1 MMKAN
6 AMAKTRN
13 YEMDMTSGPIMGK
26 LLVFTFPI
34 IITSV
39 LQLLFNA
46 ADTVV
51 VGQFAGNEAL
61 AAVGSVQP
69 VIGLLINV
77 FNGLSLGAGVVVARY
92 YGSGVQKDISD
103 AVHSA
108 IAMALICGVACMVV
122 GELFVHQLL
131 AAVGIPE
138 NVMPHA
144 QIYTRIYFAG
154 VPFLVL
160 YNFAA
165 AILRSVGDT
174 RRPLIFLSIAGVIN
188 VLLNLFTVIVLNLG
202 VAGVAIATTVSQGVS
217 MLLVMRCLMTY
228 DGSVK
233 FQIRKLALAPQMCKE
248 IARIGLPAGLQG
260 TIFSISNV
268 MIQSG
273 INSFGSVTM
282 AGNTAAGNVEGFLF
296 VCTNAVY
303 QSAMTFASQNVGA
316 KKYERITA
324 IMLRSVLLVTI
335 IGLIVGLG
343 SYALRVQLMHIYSN
357 DPDVVAQGLVRFG
370 TNMRIYFVYGLQD
383 VFAGLLRGIGY
394 SMLPMITSI
403 ACICGVRL
411 FVVLVLFP
419 MAQFHTL
426 FTLYASYPVSWVLA
440 LIANMACYFIFK
452 YRLDLEVGLKPMKE
466 RRGA

>member
-1 MMKAN
+1 
-6 AMAKTRN
+6 MAKTRN

-26 LLVFTFPI
+26 LMMFTFPI
-34 IITSV
+34 ILTSV

-77 FNGLSLGAGVVVARY
+77 FNGLSMGAGVIVARY
-92 YGSGVQKDISD
+92 YGSGVQKDISN
-103 AVHSA
+103 AVHTS
-108 IAMALICGVACMVV
+108 IAMALVCGLACMVV

-131 AAVGIPE
+131 VAVGIPE

-160 YNFAA
+160 YNFSA

-174 RRPLIFLSIAGVIN
+174 RRPLMYLTLAGVIN
-188 VLLNLFTVIVLNLG
+188 VLLNLFTVIVLKLG

-217 MLLVMRCLMTY
+217 MFLVMRCLILY
-228 DGSVK
+228 DGAVR
-233 FQIRKLALAPQMCKE
+233 FQFRKLALVPQVCRE

-273 INSFGSVTM
+273 INSFGAVTM
-282 AGNTAAGNVEGFLF
+282 AANTAAGNVEGFLF
-296 VCTNAVY
+296 VCTNSVY

-316 KKYERITA
+316 RRYERITP
-324 IMLRSVLLVTI
+324 IMKRSVLLVTV
-335 IGLIVGLG
+335 IGLIVGVGAYL
-343 SYALRVQLMHIYSN
+343 LRIPLMHIYSS
-357 DPDVVAQGLVRFG
+357 DPDVVSQGLIRFG
-370 TNMRIYFVYGLQD
+370 TNMLPYFIYGIQD
-383 VFAGLLRGIGY
+383 TFAGLLRGIGY

-411 FVVLVLFP
+411 FVVLAVFP
-419 MAQFHTL
+419 MEQFHSL
-426 FTLYASYPVSWVLA
+426 LTLYASYPISWVLA
-440 LIANMACYFIFK
+440 LAANMACYFVFK
-452 YRLDLEVGLKPMKE
+452 RRLDVDVGLRPAREKRAE
-466 RRGA
+466 